1 MYRERG
7 GIHLTRSSNSL
18 FPTRSNLSLERGE
31 EERSRGA
38 SFPKFSTSFYLA
50 LERACAVRGK
60 IATSHLI
67 GVYVYIYI
75 CT

>member
-50 LERACAVRGK
+50 LERERASAHARCAEKLQRR
-60 IATSHLI
+60 I
-67 GVYVYIYI
+67 
-75 CT
+75 